1 MLSLPPISGSIE
13 GVRFDTVGNRRRLEI
28 GARVRVQWDHAERV
42 YDYWVRDK
50 VSPIDGAM
58 TVPGAEVVLD
68 ILEQLGDFKGKSR
81 PKAEKY
87 IDFEHLNRARK
98 RMQ

>member
-1 MLSLPPISGSIE
+1 MIALLRANRYVYENRSGTVAIIRDFFK
-13 GVRFDTVGNRRRLEI
+13 VRS
-28 GARVRVQWDHAERV
+28 DHAERV

-50 VSPIDGAM
+50 VIPADGAM
-58 TVPGAEVVLD
+58 TVPGTEVVID
-68 ILEQLGDFKGKSR
+68 ILDQLGDFKGKTR

-87 IDFEHLNRARK
+87 IDVEHLTRARK

>member
-1 MLSLPPISGSIE
+1 LIAL
-13 GVRFDTVGNRRRLEI
+13 VRANRYVYEDRPGTVAIIRDFFK
-28 GARVRVQWDHAERV
+28 VQSDHAERV

-50 VSPIDGAM
+50 VIPIDGAM
-58 TVPGAEVVLD
+58 TIPGTEVVID

-87 IDFEHLNRARK
+87 IDVELLNRVRK
-98 RMQ
+98 RLQ